1 MLTVSIKKHLVG
13 KGKRKD
19 ETMNLDMELGREKAA
34 VADSWEWVA
43 RLLISYNWKEVEN
56 LLMF

>member
-34 VADSWEWVA
+34 VADSWELGGKA
-43 RLLISYNWKEVEN
+43 INKL
-56 LLMF
+56 